1 MVIQICTAAL
11 VHCVAMLFM
20 SGFGNSDVTFSCMIF
35 KTAEYAPWYDEN
47 DFVYQAKH
55 GISY

>member
-1 MVIQICTAAL
+1 MLLILTHTNKKVVIQICTAAL

-35 KTAEYAPWYDEN
+35 KTVEYAP
-47 DFVYQAKH
+47 
-55 GISY
+55 